1 MERLRKVI
9 KGDTFFDVIVYAILL
24 IFFIIVLYP
33 LIYVIS
39 ASFSDADAVAA
50 GKIVLLPVGF
60 TIDGYKFTFQNP
72 EIWIGYGNS
81 LFYTV
86 FGTILNLVVTLPC
99 AYALSRSH
107 IAGKG
112 IIMTFFMT
120 TMYIGGGL
128 IPSYLNV
135 RSLGLLDTR
144 TFMLL
149 HGAVSVYNLIVAR
162 TFFANSIPVEITE
175 AAELDGCDDF
185 RTFIQIVMPLSKAL
199 SSVMVLYYGVAR
211 WNSYF
216 DAMVYL
222 DDRNKKPLQLF
233 LRKILIQGNLIKD
246 LANSDSLSPAQL
258 EEMQE
263 LAKAAELVKYS
274 VIVVAAVPMMI
285 LYPRLQ
291 KYFEKGVMLGSVKG

>member
-1 MERLRKVI
+1 MERLRKVF
-9 KGDTFFDVIVYAILL
+9 KGDTFFDLVVLL
-24 IFFIIVLYP
+24 LLSIIFVIVLYP
-33 LIYVIS
+33 LIYVLS
-39 ASFSDADAVAA
+39 ASLSDAEAVQA

-60 TIDGYKFTFQNP
+60 TLNGYKFTFQNP

-86 FGTILNLVVTLPC
+86 LGTILNLVVTLPC
-99 AYALSRSH
+99 AYALSRNN

-112 IIMTFFMT
+112 VIMIYFMI
-120 TMYIGGGL
+120 TMYVSGGL
-128 IPSYLNV
+128 IPQYLNV
-135 RSLGLLDTR
+135 RSFGLLNTR
-144 TFMLL
+144 TFMLI

-162 TFFANSIPVEITE
+162 TFFANSVPLEITE
-175 AAELDGCDDF
+175 AAEIDGCDDF
-185 RTFIQIVMPLSKAL
+185 RTFIQIVLPLSKAL
-199 SSVMVLYYGVAR
+199 TSVMVLYYGVAR

-263 LAKAAELVKYS
+263 LAKGAELVKYS
-274 VIVVAAVPMMI
+274 VIVVAAIPMMI

>member
-1 MERLRKVI
+1 MERLRKI
-9 KGDTFFDVIVYAILL
+9 MKGETFFDLAVLVILC
-24 IFFIIVLYP
+24 IFFVIVLYP

-39 ASFSDADAVAA
+39 ASLSDADAVRA

-60 TIDGYKFTFQNP
+60 TLEGYKFTFQNP

-99 AYALSRSH
+99 AYALSRTNL
-107 IAGKG
+107 AGKG
-112 IIMTFFMT
+112 AVMIYFMI
-120 TMYIGGGL
+120 TMYVGGGL

-135 RSLGLLDTR
+135 KSLGLLDTR
-144 TFMLL
+144 MFMLI

-162 TFFANSIPVEITE
+162 TFFANSVPLEITE
-175 AAELDGCDDF
+175 AAEIDGCDDF
-185 RTFIQIVMPLSKAL
+185 RTFVQIVMPLSKAL
-199 SSVMVLYYGVAR
+199 TSVMVLYYGVAR

-222 DDRNKKPLQLF
+222 DSRNKKPLQLF

-246 LANSDSLSPAQL
+246 LANSDSLSQEQL
-258 EEMQE
+258 EEMLE
-263 LAKAAELVKYS
+263 LAKGAELVKYS